1 VVYIPSAKNKR
12 RMVKML
18 SGIEVLEG
26 IKGGTVSCQELL
38 SKLYE
43 RIERSELNC
52 YITLNKDNALEEAKE
67 VDKRRAEAEYRKKKL
82 LGVPIAI
89 KDSISTKGIQTTC
102 ASKILTGYVPPYDAM
117 VIEALKREGAIIIGK
132 TNMDEFCMGSSTETS
147 YYGPTRN
154 PHDLTRVPGGS
165 SGGSAAAVAA
175 GESVLALGS
184 DTGGSIR
191 CPASFCGIVGLKPTY
206 GFVSRYGLIAY
217 ANSLEQIGPM
227 ASTVADA
234 ALLLEVLSAKDERD
248 STQIKLTDT
257 SSSNYHCSW
266 LSGER
271 SGSDGLGVKGM
282 KIGVPK
288 EFIEGVSPDVERAMW
303 DAVHTFEDCGATYKE
318 IHMQNLKYALASYYI
333 IAMSEASSN
342 LARFDGLRYGLRS
355 GRDEDWHTTFSRI
368 RGEGF
373 GEEVKRRIILGT
385 YALSAGYYGKYYLK
399 ALKIRTLIKHEFEE
413 ALKTHELLAM
423 PTMPFIAFKLGERIK
438 DPLSLYLADVN
449 TVSIN
454 LAGVPSLS
462 IPCGSSQGLPIG
474 LQLVGKHFDEDML
487 LKAAFVYEQNV

>member
-1 VVYIPSAKNKR
+1 MKKDLPTAIGVV
-12 RMVKML
+12 
-18 SGIEVLEG
+18 EG
-26 IKGGTVSCQELL
+26 IKNGSLSCEDLL
-38 SKLYE
+38 SKIYE
-43 RIERSELNC
+43 RIERSKLNC
-52 YITLNKDNALEEAKE
+52 YITLNKDAALEKAIE
-67 VDKRRAEAEYRKKKL
+67 VDKRRNEEEYGRKKL

-89 KDSISTKGIQTTC
+89 KDSITTKGIQTTC
-102 ASKILTGYVPPYDAM
+102 ASYILTGYVPPYDAM

-132 TNMDEFCMGSSTETS
+132 TNMDEFCMGTSTETS

-154 PHDLTRVPGGS
+154 PHDPSRVPGGS

-175 GESVLALGS
+175 GEAVIALGS

-227 ASTVADA
+227 ASSVTDT
-234 ALLLEVLSAKDERD
+234 ALLLEVISAKDERD
-248 STQIKLTDT
+248 STQVKLNNNAST
-257 SSSNYHCSW
+257 NYRCSW
-266 LSGER
+266 LNDGR
-271 SGSDGLGVKGM
+271 SDTIKGM

-288 EFIEGVSPDVERAMW
+288 EFIEGVSPEVGKAVW
-303 DAVHTFEDCGATYKE
+303 DSVHKFEEFGATYEE
-318 IHMQNLKYALASYYI
+318 ISMRNLKYALASYYI
-333 IAMSEASSN
+333 LAMSEASSN

-355 GRDEDWHTTFSRI
+355 GKDEDWHSTFSRI

-399 ALKIRTLIKHEFEE
+399 ALKVRTLIKNEFED
-413 ALKTHELLAM
+413 ALKTHDILAM
-423 PTMPFIAFKLGERIK
+423 PTMPFVAFELGERIK

-449 TVSIN
+449 TVSVN
-454 LAGVPSLS
+454 LAGVPSVS
-462 IPCGSSQGLPIG
+462 IPCGSSEGLPIG
-474 LQLVGKHFDEDML
+474 LQLVGKYFDEDVI
-487 LKAAFVYEQNV
+487 LKAALSV